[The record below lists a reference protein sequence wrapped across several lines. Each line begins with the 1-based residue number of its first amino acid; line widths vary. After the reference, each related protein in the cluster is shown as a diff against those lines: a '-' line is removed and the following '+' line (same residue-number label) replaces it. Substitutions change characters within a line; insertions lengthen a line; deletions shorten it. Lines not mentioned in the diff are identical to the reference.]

1 MDWKLM
7 GIGTLWRLFLCKL
20 VFHYYAAFLYYS
32 NYWIRYL
39 LFTDYCIYWIHRW
52 LHLPLFYKYLHKP
65 HHKWLSMSFYALLLF
80 SCSIFFKK
88 SSHSIRIACI
98 SPRRRLPPITT
109 LSLFHLHFPY
119 PPDTIPHPF
128 RLGELLEY
136 LRKFS
141 VSVLLSLDF
150 TYTFQKIHDSDMI
163 TGHIFEKVIN
173 GPAHHT
179 LHHLY
184 FTVNYGQVSGSRKS
198 KRFSNTYL
206 RIIAVLH
213 LGRPLWGI
221 IPSTSIR
228 P

>member
-1 MDWKLM
+1 M
-7 GIGTLWRLFLCKL
+7 GIGTLWRRFLCKL
-20 VFHYYAAFLYYS
+20 VFHYYAAFLYHS

-65 HHKWLSMSFYALLLF
+65 HHKWLSMSFYASSLF
-80 SCSIFFKK
+80 ALKFF
-88 SSHSIRIACI
+88 SSKFPLHSHRMHFT
-98 SPRRRLPPITT
+98 RRRLPPITA
-109 LSLFHLHFPY
+109 LSVFHLHFPY
-119 PPDTIPHPF
+119 PPDTVLHPF

-136 LRKFS
+136 FRKFLMFS
-141 VSVLLSLDF
+141 IVVARF